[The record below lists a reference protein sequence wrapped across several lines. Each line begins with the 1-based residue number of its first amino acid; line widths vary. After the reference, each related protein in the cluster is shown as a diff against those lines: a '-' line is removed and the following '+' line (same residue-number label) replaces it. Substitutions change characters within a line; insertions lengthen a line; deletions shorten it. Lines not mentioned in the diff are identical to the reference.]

1 VIPDENLQDIF
12 ATLRR
17 GGMSAER
24 AYWIFQSAYETQ
36 TMFDVADEYEWR
48 ELVHAA
54 VIRAYELPKEYLF
67 LKPSNILENETR
79 VQR

>member
-1 VIPDENLQDIF
+1 VIPADELHDIF

-17 GGMSAER
+17 GGMHAER

-54 VIRAYELPKEYLF
+54 VINAYELPKEHLF
-67 LKPSNILENETR
+67 LKPNNQENNNS
-79 VQR
+79 